1 MAVVGLDLNL
11 EPNSFKN
18 SAMRLGHFGLLGLLA
33 QGAQPIQQFID
44 TDALCS

>member
-18 SAMRLGHFGLLGLLA
+18 SVVQVYHFVLLRLLA
-33 QGAQPIQQFID
+33 QGAQPIQQFVD
-44 TDALCS
+44 TDALCR